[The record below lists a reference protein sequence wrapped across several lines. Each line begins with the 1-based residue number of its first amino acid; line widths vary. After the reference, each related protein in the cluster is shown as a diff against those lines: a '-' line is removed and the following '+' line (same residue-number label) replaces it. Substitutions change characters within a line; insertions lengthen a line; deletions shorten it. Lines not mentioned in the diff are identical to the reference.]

1 MTIVTT
7 RKIDELGRIVL
18 PIVLRNKLGVTGGDA
33 IDICMNDEGDIVL
46 KVATP
51 KCAICKSAEKLEK
64 INGQYLCEDCER
76 ALLKK
81 LEKR

>member
-1 MTIVTT
+1 MKHPLLLLAASWDCLLYTS
-7 RKIDELGRIVL
+7 
-18 PIVLRNKLGVTGGDA
+18 LGVTGGDA

-51 KCAICKSAEKLEK
+51 KCAICKRAEKLEE
-64 INGQYLCEDCER
+64 INGQYLCEDCEK

>member
-51 KCAICKSAEKLEK
+51 KCAICKSAEKLEE
-64 INGQYLCEDCER
+64 INGQYLCEDCEK